1 MDILDIVCLKKL
13 LTNFSNGSLSD
24 AVQKYCFF
32 FFFFFLVCLLSQSI
46 LSKMYL
52 VVPIVLGLVGTSWF
66 PLQGQDMYNKA
77 QSVQHQNVS
86 GHHPSFNDGLG
97 WKAYKEKRKT
107 SKQYF
112 RTASNKNLN
121 PKPSRRIVS

>member
-1 MDILDIVCLKKL
+1 L
-13 LTNFSNGSLSD
+13 LEKTIDQLQQWVLIGRSTKVL
-24 AVQKYCFF
+24 FF
-32 FFFFFLVCLLSQSI
+32 FFFFSLSAFCPNPSCPRCI
-46 LSKMYL
+46 L

-121 PKPSRRIVS
+121 PKPFRRIVS